1 MNPQEMDQR
10 FAGSKEIDYADFVP
24 LSSVPVSFSG
34 MEILL
39 APISDKID
47 KLTRIVN
54 TAVAVH
60 DPTTRKAGT
69 ITSALYNL
77 TRTIDSL
84 EKRVKTM
91 ADESVHDKEI
101 DDLNRKIRHVHDDV
115 KSQQELLEVIS
126 ADIDSIKR
134 STKREREFG
143 QPFVQ
148 PFGQTFG
155 QSIPYSVWPIGF
167 DSAIQPARDDVPR
180 SNRDYYDD
188 RDDRDYSR
196 KQSRK

>member
-1 MNPQEMDQR
+1 MDQR
-10 FAGSKEIDYADFVP
+10 LAGSKDDANADFIP
-24 LSSVPVSFSG
+24 FSSTPVTFAD
-34 MEILL
+34 MDVIM
-39 APISDKID
+39 APIRQKID
-47 KLTRIVN
+47 KLTSIVN

-77 TRTIDSL
+77 TRTIDVL

-91 ADESVHDKEI
+91 TDESVPDKEI

-115 KSQQELLEVIS
+115 KAQQELLETIS

-188 RDDRDYSR
+188 RDDRDDRDYSR